1 MAAALAAALL
11 LATAS
16 AAAAAEQRSLQ
27 VHNPSGVTVTAVHM
41 VLSSH
46 FDGGCKVSAHARVP
60 VHCCP
65 RLPQRAQAA
74 AHATL
79 PTTRQPDT
87 AANMV
92 VLSLHTATGF
102 A

>member
-1 MAAALAAALL
+1 MAALAAVLL

-16 AAAAAEQRSLQ
+16 AAGAAAEQLRSLQ

-46 FDGGCKVSAHARVP
+46 FDGGCKVSAHTLVCWCTVAGGP
-60 VHCCP
+60 S
-65 RLPQRAQAA
+65 AQAA

-79 PTTRQPDT
+79 PTRQPDT
-87 AANMV
+87 APAMV
-92 VLSLHTATGF
+92 VLSPHTATGF

>member
-79 PTTRQPDT
+79 PTRQPDT
-87 AANMV
+87 AAIV